1 MDTAQDYR
9 RRAEECEQEA
19 AMVTR
24 LAEVRQFRLLAQA
37 WRELAEMREM
47 KVAAAEVRSF
57 EQRT

>member
-19 AMVTR
+19 ARVTQ

-37 WRELAEMREM
+37 WRDLADMREV
-47 KVAAAEVRSF
+47 KAAAEPRSF
-57 EQRT
+57 GQQT